1 MTNWEG
7 ANLSGAD
14 MSAAIL
20 DESGFN
26 DATLIQTN
34 FSKARLQECSFSCA
48 NLTDACVKEAVFGP
62 PCLDG
67 ANLTGV
73 DFSQALIDSPGGIN
87 NPRIAGAVLCD
98 TTLPDGGN
106 WTL

>member
-1 MTNWEG
+1 MCT
-7 ANLSGAD
+7 
-14 MSAAIL
+14 
-20 DESGFN
+20 
-26 DATLIQTN
+26 
-34 FSKARLQECSFSCA
+34 
-48 NLTDACVKEAVFGP
+48 FGP

-73 DFSQALIDSPGGIN
+73 DFSQALIDLPGGIN

-106 WTL
+106 WKL